1 MRPAATPCRTAAGG
15 EGASRDAIPD
25 LRDTNAPKP
34 TPGDVRISKEAKE
47 ARLRRVFTPNIRGQ
61 FKVPAEIVAQYKNK
75 KGRRN
80 LEAIFQSCGFS
91 PDLGDKN
98 GLLVN

>member
-1 MRPAATPCRTAAGG
+1 MG
-15 EGASRDAIPD
+15 RDGTLRDEIPD
-25 LRDTNAPKP
+25 LRDTHAPKP
-34 TPGDVRISKEAKE
+34 TPGVVRISSQAME
-47 ARLRRVFTPNIRGQ
+47 ARLRRVFTPNVRGQ
-61 FKVPAEIVAQYKNK
+61 FKVPAEIVSQFKNK

-98 GLLVN
+98 GLLVK